1 MQNSCSWS
9 MSNFSATNDTHFT
22 SRSDEFHKVYITQ
35 NKPCLA
41 HHTVQFLCQEISLC
55 QNYEYC
61 ILYCCTNFLFCINLK
76 PWVMDDTVI
85 VVDVSGTN
93 KLNIS
98 GLHDFCTLNQE
109 EVDEKIEYNL
119 LSISSF
125 KTLHLEVH
133 IVKIM

>member
-1 MQNSCSWS
+1 M
-9 MSNFSATNDTHFT
+9 
-22 SRSDEFHKVYITQ
+22 
-35 NKPCLA
+35 
-41 HHTVQFLCQEISLC
+41 
-55 QNYEYC
+55 
-61 ILYCCTNFLFCINLK
+61 
-76 PWVMDDTVI
+76 I
-85 VVDVSGTN
+85 VVDVSSTN
-93 KLNIS
+93 KLNTS